1 MGDDLLSI
9 FKTKAIVL
17 KTQDFKESD
26 KLLWLFTEKL
36 GKITAIAKGAK
47 KSKSKFFAST
57 QNFCFGE
64 YVLYRGKNLY
74 NINEVDIID
83 SFQDLLKDLDTI
95 TYGSYFCELIL
106 IALQEEE
113 SNRWLFQE
121 FVKGF
126 YLMKNN
132 VVDLEILART
142 LELKLLRATGYG
154 FQFENC
160 SICGNKI
167 NKSNY
172 LSIQYHGG
180 TCNECNKVN
189 GISISYGAYNV
200 LKFLDRSPVEN
211 IPRISLSDDLKK
223 EVYKILNIFISQ
235 SYSKQPKSLEIFS
248 YIKRSEQDE

>member
-1 MGDDLLSI
+1 MGDDFLSI
-9 FKTKAIVL
+9 FKTKAMVL
-17 KTQDFKESD
+17 KTQDFKEND
-26 KLLWLFTEKL
+26 KLLWLFTDKL
-36 GKITAIAKGAK
+36 GKVSAIAKGAK
-47 KSKSKFFAST
+47 KNKSKFFAST
-57 QNFCFGE
+57 QSFCFGE

-74 NINEVDIID
+74 TINEVEITD
-83 SFQDLLKDLDTI
+83 SFQSLLNDLDTI

-113 SNRWLFQE
+113 SNRELFQD
-121 FVKGF
+121 FIKSF

-132 VVDLEILART
+132 AADLEILARA
-142 LELKLLRATGYG
+142 LELKLLRSTGYG
-154 FQFENC
+154 FEFENC

-200 LKFLDRSPVEN
+200 LKFLDRSLIEN

-235 SYSKQPKSLEIFS
+235 NYSRQPKSLEIFN
-248 YIKRSEQDE
+248 YIKKE

>member
-1 MGDDLLSI
+1 
-9 FKTKAIVL
+9 VL
-17 KTQDFKESD
+17 KTQDFKEND

-36 GKITAIAKGAK
+36 GKVTAIAKGAK
-47 KSKSKFFAST
+47 KNKSKFFSST

-64 YVLYRGKNLY
+64 YVLYKGKNLY

-83 SFQDLLKDLDTI
+83 SFQGLLKDLDTI
-95 TYGSYFCELIL
+95 AYSSYFCELIL

-132 VVDLEILART
+132 VVDLEVLART

-154 FQFENC
+154 FQLENC
-160 SICGNKI
+160 SICGDKI

-180 TCNECNKVN
+180 TCNKCNKVN

-200 LKFLDRSPVEN
+200 LKFLDRSPIEN

-223 EVYKILNIFISQ
+223 EIYKILNIFISQ
-235 SYSKQPKSLEIFS
+235 NYSKQPKSLEIFN